1 MPVAGDPAPSLGPAC
16 ACRGRG
22 HCRQQQGGHGGGSP
36 AGAAGAGC
44 GGAGAH
50 GSRWGA
56 MQFEQED
63 LGMVGMNCMAF
74 H

>member
-1 MPVAGDPAPSLGPAC
+1 MPVVAEGTAGSWLGVVPVVAVQLGQQVLE
-16 ACRGRG
+16 CRWCWGPWG
-22 HCRQQQGGHGGGSP
+22 
-36 AGAAGAGC
+36 
-44 GGAGAH
+44 
-50 GSRWGA
+50 RWGA